1 MMGRNLGVAAL
12 CLSAAFVQA
21 QKTVSVDLVSFV
33 DPTIGGIG
41 KLLNSTPALIQLP
54 HGMARVTPA
63 TDPGVMDW
71 YVADDF
77 YGLNVGAAVVLPVS
91 AQTRRT
97 ALGPVASRD
106 HDREVVAP
114 HYYSLISDVEG
125 TRVEATT
132 ARTSLVMRLGF
143 PASGV
148 RKVSF
153 TLGAGAGA
161 GATLR
166 ALGDSELVE
175 TAKAGGDAFAVFH
188 FSEPVG
194 SLQCVDAN
202 VGKAKGAG
210 QICEVT
216 LAGASKMPVEI
227 RMGVSYISVE
237 QAEANLREEL
247 TGKSFEQVKAASRA
261 AWNAALGK
269 IKVDGGTPGQRRIFY
284 TSLYRSLL
292 RMTNITEGGH
302 YYSGYDHRVHETE
315 GHPFYVDDGMWDT
328 YRSLHP
334 LQLLLEPKVEQDEI
348 RSYLR
353 MYEQSGWL
361 PTFPGVAGER
371 PVMLGNHTAS
381 MIADAYAK
389 GYRDFDAEV
398 GLRASM
404 KNSLERT
411 HLPWTRGEAT
421 DLDRFYEKSGYFP
434 ALAKGEKETEPRVH
448 PYEGRQASSVT
459 LENAY
464 DDWCIA
470 QLAKAL
476 GREDV
481 SQKFLKRA
489 GNYALLFNPAT
500 GFIEAKSQNGKWIE
514 GFDPKL
520 GGGQGGRAYFAEVNS
535 YVDTFHVQHDPAGL
549 MKLMGGREKFVA
561 RLDGLFQEP
570 LGTSRW
576 TFLGQFPDMTG
587 LLGMYPQGN
596 EPAFHI
602 PYLYIAAG
610 QPWKTQ
616 RRVRQI
622 MDAQYTDRPEG
633 IPGDEDTGAMSS
645 WYVFSA
651 LGFYPMCPGSPVYEI
666 GSPLFAR
673 SVVSVGEGKNLTIV
687 AHGVSAANKYIQSA
701 TLNGKPLTRAWF
713 WHREIAEGGMLVLE
727 MGAVPNMGWG
737 VGEAPP
743 SMSSGE

>member
-1 MMGRNLGVAAL
+1 MAADVPRRCGR
-12 CLSAAFVQA
+12 
-21 QKTVSVDLVSFV
+21 
-33 DPTIGGIG
+33 
-41 KLLNSTPALIQLP
+41 
-54 HGMARVTPA
+54 
-63 TDPGVMDW
+63 
-71 YVADDF
+71 
-77 YGLNVGAAVVLPVS
+77 
-91 AQTRRT
+91 
-97 ALGPVASRD
+97 
-106 HDREVVAP
+106 
-114 HYYSLISDVEG
+114 
-125 TRVEATT
+125 
-132 ARTSLVMRLGF
+132 
-143 PASGV
+143 ASG
-148 RKVSF
+148 
-153 TLGAGAGA
+153 
-161 GATLR
+161 
-166 ALGDSELVE
+166 D
-175 TAKAGGDAFAVFH
+175 
-188 FSEPVG
+188 
-194 SLQCVDAN
+194 
-202 VGKAKGAG
+202 AG
-210 QICEVT
+210 QPYGFDDCGC
-216 LAGASKMPVEI
+216 L
-227 RMGVSYISVE
+227 
-237 QAEANLREEL
+237 
-247 TGKSFEQVKAASRA
+247 
-261 AWNAALGK
+261 W
-269 IKVDGGTPGQRRIFY
+269 
-284 TSLYRSLL
+284 
-292 RMTNITEGGH
+292 EGG
-302 YYSGYDHRVHETE
+302 SRLRRG
-315 GHPFYVDDGMWDT
+315 GG
-328 YRSLHP
+328 SAGI
-334 LQLLLEPKVEQDEI
+334 DEN
-348 RSYLR
+348 
-353 MYEQSGWL
+353 
-361 PTFPGVAGER
+361 A
-371 PVMLGNHTAS
+371 
-381 MIADAYAK
+381 
-389 GYRDFDAEV
+389 
-398 GLRASM
+398 
-404 KNSLERT
+404 LERT

-421 DLDRFYEKSGYFP
+421 DLDRFYQKSGFFP
-434 ALAKGEKETEPRVH
+434 ALAKGEKEKETRVH

-476 GREDV
+476 GHEDV

-673 SVVSVGEGKNLTIV
+673 SVVSVGEGKKLTIV

-701 TLNGKPLTRAWF
+701 TLNGKPLARAWF
-713 WHREIAEGGMLVLE
+713 WHREIAEVGRWCWR
-727 MGAVPNMGWG
+727 WG
-737 VGEAPP
+737 RCQIWAGVWWRLRLRCLRGIESRSLRFATGRKNRV
-743 SMSSGE
+743 S

>member
-12 CLSAAFVQA
+12 CLSAAFAQA
-21 QKTVSVDLVSFV
+21 QSGAKKTVSVDLVSSV

-54 HGMARVTPA
+54 HGMARVTPS

-114 HYYSLISDVEG
+114 DYYSLISDVEG

-132 ARTSLVMRLGF
+132 ARTSLMLRLEF

-153 TLGAGAGA
+153 TLSAE
-161 GATLR
+161 ATLR
-166 ALGDSELVE
+166 ASGDSELVE
-175 TAKAGGDAFAVFH
+175 TVKAGGEEFAVFH
-188 FSEPVG
+188 FSEPVS
-194 SLQCVDAN
+194 SLQCVDAASTATASA
-202 VGKAKGAG
+202 GKAKGAG

-216 LAGASKMPVEI
+216 LAGASKLPVEI
-227 RMGVSYISVE
+227 RVGVSYLSTD

-269 IKVDGGTPGQRRIFY
+269 IRIDGGTTEQRRIFY

-292 RMTNITEGGH
+292 RMTNITEGGR
-302 YYSGYDHRVHETE
+302 YYSGYDHRVHEAE

-381 MIADAYAK
+381 MIADAYGK

-404 KNSLERT
+404 RMRWSERICHGRAVRRRT
-411 HLPWTRGEAT
+411 WIASTRRAA
-421 DLDRFYEKSGYFP
+421 SFP
-434 ALAKGEKETEPRVH
+434 RWQRARRRRRRVCIRMK
-448 PYEGRQASSVT
+448 EGR
-459 LENAY
+459 
-464 DDWCIA
+464 
-470 QLAKAL
+470 
-476 GREDV
+476 
-481 SQKFLKRA
+481 
-489 GNYALLFNPAT
+489 
-500 GFIEAKSQNGKWIE
+500 
-514 GFDPKL
+514 
-520 GGGQGGRAYFAEVNS
+520 
-535 YVDTFHVQHDPAGL
+535 
-549 MKLMGGREKFVA
+549 
-561 RLDGLFQEP
+561 
-570 LGTSRW
+570 
-576 TFLGQFPDMTG
+576 
-587 LLGMYPQGN
+587 
-596 EPAFHI
+596 
-602 PYLYIAAG
+602 
-610 QPWKTQ
+610 
-616 RRVRQI
+616 RV
-622 MDAQYTDRPEG
+622 
-633 IPGDEDTGAMSS
+633 
-645 WYVFSA
+645 
-651 LGFYPMCPGSPVYEI
+651 L
-666 GSPLFAR
+666 
-673 SVVSVGEGKNLTIV
+673 
-687 AHGVSAANKYIQSA
+687 
-701 TLNGKPLTRAWF
+701 
-713 WHREIAEGGMLVLE
+713 
-727 MGAVPNMGWG
+727 
-737 VGEAPP
+737 
-743 SMSSGE
+743 

>member
-1 MMGRNLGVAAL
+1 MRVLNCGVAAL

-21 QKTVSVDLVSFV
+21 QSVPKKTISVDLVSSV

-41 KLLNSTPALIQLP
+41 KLLTSTPALIQLP
-54 HGMARVTPA
+54 HGMARVMPA
-63 TDPGVMDW
+63 TDPGMLDW
-71 YVADDF
+71 YVSDDF
-77 YGLNVGAAVVLPVS
+77 YGLNIGPVVVLPVS
-91 AQTRRT
+91 EKTRRT
-97 ALGPVASRD
+97 VLGPVASRD
-106 HDREVVAP
+106 HDREIVAP
-114 HYYSLISDVEG
+114 DYYSLISDVEG
-125 TRVEATT
+125 TRIEATT
-132 ARTSLVMRLGF
+132 ARKSLVLRLGF
-143 PASGV
+143 PESGL

-153 TLGAGAGA
+153 ALSA

-166 ALGDSELVE
+166 ASGDSGLVE
-175 TAKAGGDAFAVFH
+175 VGKAEGDAFAVFH
-188 FSEPVG
+188 LSEPVS
-194 SLQCVDAN
+194 SLQCADAAA
-202 VGKAKGAG
+202 VKARGK
-210 QICEVT
+210 ICEVT
-216 LAGASKMPVEI
+216 LAAESKKPVEI
-227 RMGVSYISVE
+227 RVGVSYLGAE

-247 TGKSFEQVKAASRA
+247 TGKTFEQIRAASRA
-261 AWNAALGK
+261 TWNTALGR
-269 IKVDGGTPGQRRIFY
+269 IRIEGGTTEQRRIFY

-292 RMTNITEGGH
+292 RMMNITEGDR
-302 YYSGYDHRVHETE
+302 YYSGFDHRVHEAE

-353 MYEQSGWL
+353 MYQQSGWL
-361 PTFPGVAGER
+361 PMFPAVTGER
-371 PVMLGNHTAS
+371 AVMLGNHTAS
-381 MIADAYAK
+381 MIADAYVK

-404 KNSLERT
+404 KNALEGT

-421 DLDRFYEKSGYFP
+421 DLDRFYQKSGYFP

-448 PYEGRQASSVT
+448 PHERRQASSVT

-476 GREDV
+476 GHEDV
-481 SQKFLKRA
+481 SQQFLKRA

-514 GFDPKL
+514 DFDPKL

-622 MDAQYTDRPEG
+622 MDAKYTDRPEG

-673 SVVSVGEGKNLTIV
+673 SVVSVGDGKKLTIV
-687 AHGVSAANKYIQSA
+687 AHGVSAAKKYIQSA

-713 WHREIAEGGMLVLE
+713 WHREIAQGGTLVLE
-727 MGAVPNMGWG
+727 MGAVPNMSWG
-737 VGEAPP
+737 VSEAPP
-743 SMSSGE
+743 SMSSVD